1 MVRIPPAIPDL
12 LPRDRSRGFTLVE
25 LLIVIG
31 IMGMLFAMAGPALSA
46 LRGAGD
52 IGKASGDIQGIF
64 EQARSYA
71 MANNTYVYVGIQEQD
86 GINPT
91 SAKGVGQV
99 ALGIVAS
106 VNGLR
111 PYSNSPMTPSA
122 LSVSNITPLGR
133 VKYFVNLHLTNAAT
147 VGTNGAMFRTSP
159 DVDMGTNTNS
169 VTTFQIPPTGTAK
182 YSFKRVVEFDPQGV
196 ARYQTSSATFDSS
209 IKNYLEL
216 PLMTARG
223 NIATTNSPNTAA
235 IQIDA
240 ITGAIRLY
248 RP

>member
-1 MVRIPPAIPDL
+1 MVRIPPAISSL
-12 LPRDRSRGFTLVE
+12 LPRDRSSGFTLVE

-31 IMGMLFAMAGPALSA
+31 IMGLLFAMAGPALSA
-46 LRGAGD
+46 LKGAGD
-52 IGKASGDIQGIF
+52 IGKASGDIQGIL

-91 SAKGVGQV
+91 AAAGVGQV

-111 PYSNSPMTPSA
+111 PYSNSPATPSA
-122 LSVSNITPLGR
+122 LSVSNITPVGK
-133 VKYFVNLHLTNAAT
+133 VKYFVNLHLTNASTA
-147 VGTNGAMFRTSP
+147 GTNGNMNRQVAEI
-159 DVDMGTNTNS
+159 DMGTNTNS
-169 VTTFQIPPTGTAK
+169 VTTFQIPTSGTAK
-182 YSFKRVVEFDPQGV
+182 YSFKRVVEFDPQGI
-196 ARYQTSSATFDSS
+196 ARYQSNAANLNSV
-209 IKNYLEL
+209 INYLEI

-223 NIATTNSPNTAA
+223 NKAITNPNTAA
-235 IQIDA
+235 IQIDG
-240 ITGAIRLY
+240 ITGAVRLY

>member
-1 MVRIPPAIPDL
+1 LI
-12 LPRDRSRGFTLVE
+12 E

-31 IMGMLFAMAGPALSA
+31 IMGLLFAMAGPALSA
-46 LRGAGD
+46 LKGAGD
-52 IGKASGDIQGIF
+52 IGKASGDIQGIL

-91 SAKGVGQV
+91 SNNGVGQV

-111 PYSNSPMTPSA
+111 PYSSSPLTPSA
-122 LSVSNITPLGR
+122 LSASNITPVGK
-133 VKYFVNLHLTNAAT
+133 VKYFVNLHLTNYST
-147 VGTNGAMFRTSP
+147 VGTNGNLARTTPP

-169 VTTFQIPPTGTAK
+169 VTTFQIPPSGAAK
-182 YSFKRVVEFDPQGV
+182 YFFKRVVEFDPQGV
-196 ARYQTSSATFDSS
+196 ARYQTSSTTFDSS
-209 IKNYLEL
+209 IKNYLEI

-223 NIATTNSPNTAA
+223 NKAITNPNTAA
-235 IQIDA
+235 IQIDG